1 VVQNRLR
8 YGLLCEK
15 WGWEEQHW
23 FTLFADSFQRADQLE
38 LCIYF
43 LDNNESN
50 KDIIEAYIS
59 NKLKNHRSPI
69 VVDVIELDDFRSAI
83 CDYWVANSFFKLHR
97 HHCQSRL
104 GVIENNSLEE
114 LEKSYSTNFP
124 SPTNAYEYDFLVDS
138 YDFEKTGKGFVET
151 KDGLAPRQFGSTG
164 GQNFDDILSLLNQYC
179 NNQAKILEV
188 GCGVGAF
195 FKTLIMNRM
204 QHSYTGIDKS
214 RKQIMRCRLNYPEG
228 DFKVDDVCN
237 LSLENCIYDF
247 VFENNVIIFVT
258 DPFRAIDEMCRVACG
273 YIYFTIHLL
282 KEINGLYCYYP
293 FSSIHEFDP
302 EKGLISIT
310 PEQRR
315 FFLQEGI
322 KHRQIAEDK
331 IQAFTVKIPC
341 YVPHE
346 GEFFDFFERLIKKHS
361 LSIERERKNE
371 GDKEVFINPNKT
383 TQKIVNDDCVVTK
396 NDRLIKIKGINAT
409 YLLKKT

>member
-1 VVQNRLR
+1 MTQNRLR

-15 WGWEEQHW
+15 WGQEEQHW

-43 LDNNESN
+43 PDNNESN
-50 KDIIEAYIS
+50 KDIIGAYIS
-59 NKLKNHRSPI
+59 NKLKNHSSPI
-69 VVDVIELDDFRSAI
+69 VVDFIELDDFRSAI

-124 SPTNAYEYDFLVDS
+124 SPNAYEYDFLVDS

-151 KDGLAPRQFGSTG
+151 KDGLVPRQFGSTG
-164 GQNFDDILSLLNQYC
+164 GQNFDDILSLLNQYG

-195 FKTLIMNRM
+195 YRTLIMNHM

-214 RKQIMRCRLNYPEG
+214 RKQIIRCRLNYPEG
-228 DFKVDDVCN
+228 DFRVGDACN
-237 LSLENCIYDF
+237 LHFEDNMYDF
-247 VFENNVIIFVT
+247 VFENNVIIFIT
-258 DPFRAIDEMCRVACG
+258 DPFRAIDEMCRVASG
-273 YIYFTIHLL
+273 YVYFTIHLL
-282 KEINGLYCYYP
+282 TEINGLYCYYP
-293 FSSIHEFDP
+293 FSSVHEVDP
-302 EKGLISIT
+302 QKQIISIT
-310 PEQRR
+310 PEQER
-315 FFLQEGI
+315 FFSRGAI
-322 KHRQIAEDK
+322 RHRRIAENK
-331 IQAFTVKIPC
+331 ILAFTVKIPC

-346 GEFFDFFERLIKKHS
+346 EEFFYFFERLIREYS

-371 GDKEVFINPNKT
+371 GDKELFINPNKT
-383 TQKIVNDDCVVTK
+383 NQEIVNDDCVVTK
-396 NDRLIKIKGINAT
+396 NDRLIKTKGINAT
-409 YLLKKT
+409 YLLKKP